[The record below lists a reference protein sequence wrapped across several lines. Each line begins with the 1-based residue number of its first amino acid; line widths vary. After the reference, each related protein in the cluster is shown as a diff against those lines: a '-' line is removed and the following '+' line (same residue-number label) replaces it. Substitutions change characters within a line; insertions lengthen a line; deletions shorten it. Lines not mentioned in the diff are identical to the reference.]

1 MRFTRTAA
9 SDHGPS
15 SAPATTIA
23 AVFMGGRR
31 SVVVGAALATALV
44 LVAVGCSDDDGGTA
58 ATTSLTS
65 TTTGRAATTTTG
77 DPATELS
84 PGDRY
89 VALGSS
95 IASGFGIPVQST
107 PCGRSSRSYPQLLAE
122 HYDLDLVDVTCGA
135 AAIPNVLAQPQGDAP
150 PQIEAVT
157 PDTRLVT
164 ISIGGNDIGYNATA
178 LLCGEPATCAAPDTL
193 DADLEALPGRLT
205 SMLDA
210 VSATAPDAVIVFVT
224 YPREVPE
231 GNCPAL
237 SFDDAEASIVRSMG
251 ASLEQT
257 FVDVV
262 APTDVVF
269 VDPYADPD
277 DHTGCAPASQRW
289 TAGNDAPD
297 GTPYHPTALGHEVM
311 AALVIDALD

>member
-1 MRFTRTAA
+1 M
-9 SDHGPS
+9 
-15 SAPATTIA
+15 
-23 AVFMGGRR
+23 
-31 SVVVGAALATALV
+31 AL
-44 LVAVGCSDDDGGTA
+44 
-58 ATTSLTS
+58 
-65 TTTGRAATTTTG
+65 
-77 DPATELS
+77 P
-84 PGDRY
+84 P
-89 VALGSS
+89 
-95 IASGFGIPVQST
+95 
-107 PCGRSSRSYPQLLAE
+107 
-122 HYDLDLVDVTCGA
+122 
-135 AAIPNVLAQPQGDAP
+135 IPNVLAQPQGDAP

-193 DADLEALPGRLT
+193 DADLEALPGLLT

-210 VSATAPDAVIVFVT
+210 VSATAPDAAIVFVT
-224 YPREVPE
+224 YPREVPD

-269 VDPYADPD
+269 VDPYVDPD

-311 AALVIDALD
+311 ADLVIDALD